1 MLCMNTG
8 MTWQTVSTNS
18 DATERLGEL
27 FGKLIKTPAVVELRS
42 DLGGGKTTFVRGL
55 AKGFGSADQVIS
67 PTFILNAIYKGQGGR
82 EIHHFDFYRLDQAG
96 ILSSQL
102 EASLKNRQVVTVVEW
117 SGIVQKI
124 LPQKRF
130 TVEFQPVA
138 ANEDERQIIITYPES
153 KAPLM
158 EELKAGWLK
167 HKK

>member
-8 MTWQTVSTNS
+8 MTWQTVSTSS

-27 FGKLIKTPAVVELRS
+27 LGRLIKASAVLELRS

-55 AKGFGSADQVIS
+55 AKGFGSDDQVIS
-67 PTFILNAIYKGQGGR
+67 PTFILNAIYKGKGGR

-102 EASLKNRQVVTVVEW
+102 LASLKNRQVVTVVEW

-138 ANEDERQIIITYPES
+138 ASEAERQIVITYPES
-153 KAPLM
+153 KTELM
-158 EELKAGWLK
+158 EQLKADWQK
-167 HKK
+167 AQS